1 MMRYFK
7 LVNFE
12 LGRFFKLYS
21 VLIGITILSQ
31 LVGLWVV
38 SNSYMQRANY
48 SMFEENLS
56 PAQFVSDNGEM
67 SLLVLTRTL
76 WFLGPIALGA
86 IALLFNIFFVWYRD
100 WFGKNTFIYR
110 LLMLPTA
117 RLNVYLAKA
126 TSIILMV
133 LGLVAIQIALLPVES
148 VLLKWLV
155 TKDFRLDLAPAEV
168 VTGLKELMI
177 ILPAGF
183 IDFLLAY
190 GAGIMVIFILFTA
203 ILFERSYRIKGI
215 VFGGI
220 YAALATGI
228 FLSPIII
235 QEVLGTSYL
244 YPLEL
249 LVLEIILGLIIS
261 AASIWVANYL
271 LTKRITV

>member
-12 LGRFFKLYS
+12 LGRFFKLYG
-21 VLIGITILSQ
+21 VIIGITILSQ

-38 SNSYMQRANY
+38 SNSYMERANY
-48 SMFEENLS
+48 AMFEENLS

-117 RLNVYLAKA
+117 RINVYLAKA
-126 TSIILMV
+126 TSIFLMV
-133 LGLVAIQIALLPVES
+133 LGLVAIQIVLLPVES

-155 TKDFRLDLAPAEV
+155 TRDFRLDLSPAEV
-168 VTGLKELMI
+168 VSGFRELMI
-177 ILPAGF
+177 ILPAGI
-183 IDFLLAY
+183 IDFILVY

-215 VFGGI
+215 VFGAI

-228 FLSPIII
+228 FLSPLILEGII
-235 QEVLGTSYL
+235 GTNYL
-244 YPLEL
+244 YPMEL
-249 LVLEIILGLIIS
+249 LVLEIILGLIVS

>member
-12 LGRFFKLYS
+12 LGRFFKLYG
-21 VLIGITILSQ
+21 VIIGITILSQ

-38 SNSYMQRANY
+38 SNSYMERANY
-48 SMFEENLS
+48 AMFEENLS

-117 RLNVYLAKA
+117 RINVYLAKA
-126 TSIILMV
+126 TSILLMV
-133 LGLVAIQIALLPVES
+133 LGLVAIQIVLLPVES

-155 TKDFRLDLAPAEV
+155 TRDFRLDLSPAEV
-168 VTGLKELMI
+168 VSGFRELMI
-177 ILPAGF
+177 ILPAGI
-183 IDFLLAY
+183 IDFILVY

-215 VFGGI
+215 VFGAI

-228 FLSPIII
+228 FLSPLILEGII
-235 QEVLGTSYL
+235 GTNYL
-244 YPLEL
+244 YPMEL
-249 LVLEIILGLIIS
+249 LVLEIILGLIVS

>member
-12 LGRFFKLYS
+12 LGRFFKLYG
-21 VLIGITILSQ
+21 VIIGITILSQ

-38 SNSYMQRANY
+38 SNSYMERANY
-48 SMFEENLS
+48 AMFEENLS

-117 RLNVYLAKA
+117 RINVYLAKA
-126 TSIILMV
+126 TSILLMV
-133 LGLVAIQIALLPVES
+133 LGLVAIQIVLLPVES

-155 TKDFRLDLAPAEV
+155 TRDFRLDLAPAEV
-168 VTGLKELMI
+168 VSGLRELMI
-177 ILPAGF
+177 ILPAGI
-183 IDFLLAY
+183 IDFVLVY
-190 GAGIMVIFILFTA
+190 GAGIMVVFILFTA

-215 VFGGI
+215 VFGAI

-228 FLSPIII
+228 FLFPLILEGII
-235 QEVLGTSYL
+235 GTNYL
-244 YPLEL
+244 YPMEL
-249 LVLEIILGLIIS
+249 LILEIILGLIVS

>member
-12 LGRFFKLYS
+12 LGRFFKLYG
-21 VLIGITILSQ
+21 VIIGITILSQ

-38 SNSYMQRANY
+38 SNSYMERANY
-48 SMFEENLS
+48 AMFEENLS

-117 RLNVYLAKA
+117 RINVYLAKA
-126 TSIILMV
+126 TSILLMV
-133 LGLVAIQIALLPVES
+133 LGLVAIQIVLLPVES

-155 TKDFRLDLAPAEV
+155 TRDFRLDLAPAEV
-168 VTGLKELMI
+168 VSGFRELMI
-177 ILPAGF
+177 ILPAGI
-183 IDFLLAY
+183 IDFILAY

-203 ILFERSYRIKGI
+203 ILFERSYRIKGL
-215 VFGGI
+215 VFGAI
-220 YAALATGI
+220 YVALAIGI
-228 FLSPIII
+228 FLSPLILEGII
-235 QEVLGTSYL
+235 GTNYL
-244 YPLEL
+244 YPMEL
-249 LVLEIILGLIIS
+249 LVLEIILGLIVS

>member
-12 LGRFFKLYS
+12 LGRFFKLYG
-21 VLIGITILSQ
+21 VIIGITILSQ

-38 SNSYMQRANY
+38 SNSYMERANY
-48 SMFEENLS
+48 AMFEENLS

-117 RLNVYLAKA
+117 RINVYLAKA
-126 TSIILMV
+126 TSILLMV
-133 LGLVAIQIALLPVES
+133 LGLVAIQIVLLPVES

-155 TKDFRLDLAPAEV
+155 TRDFRLDLAPTEV
-168 VTGLKELMI
+168 VSGLRELMI
-177 ILPAGF
+177 ILPAGI
-183 IDFLLAY
+183 IDFVLVY

-215 VFGGI
+215 VFGAI

-228 FLSPIII
+228 FLFPLILEGII
-235 QEVLGTSYL
+235 GTNYL
-244 YPLEL
+244 YPMEL
-249 LVLEIILGLIIS
+249 LILEIILGLIVS

>member
-12 LGRFFKLYS
+12 LGRFFKLYG
-21 VLIGITILSQ
+21 VIIGITILSQ

-38 SNSYMQRANY
+38 SNSYMERANY
-48 SMFEENLS
+48 AMFEENLS

-117 RLNVYLAKA
+117 RINVYLAKA
-126 TSIILMV
+126 TSILLMV
-133 LGLVAIQIALLPVES
+133 LGLVAIQIVLLPVES

-155 TKDFRLDLAPAEV
+155 TRDFRLDLAPAEV
-168 VTGLKELMI
+168 VSGLRELMI
-177 ILPAGF
+177 ILPAGI
-183 IDFLLAY
+183 IDFILVY

-203 ILFERSYRIKGI
+203 ILFERSYRIKGL
-215 VFGGI
+215 VFGAI
-220 YAALATGI
+220 YVALATGI
-228 FLSPIII
+228 FLSPIILEGI
-235 QEVLGTSYL
+235 IGTNYL
-244 YPLEL
+244 YPMEL
-249 LVLEIILGLIIS
+249 LVLEIILGLIVS

>member
-12 LGRFFKLYS
+12 LGRFFKLYG
-21 VLIGITILSQ
+21 VIIGITILSQ

-38 SNSYMQRANY
+38 SNSYMERANY
-48 SMFEENLS
+48 AMFEENLS

-117 RLNVYLAKA
+117 RINVYLAKA
-126 TSIILMV
+126 TSILLMV
-133 LGLVAIQIALLPVES
+133 LGLVAIQIVLLPVES

-155 TKDFRLDLAPAEV
+155 TRDFRLDLAPAEV
-168 VTGLKELMI
+168 VSGFRELMI
-177 ILPAGF
+177 ILPAGI
-183 IDFLLAY
+183 IDFILAY

-215 VFGGI
+215 VFGAI
-220 YAALATGI
+220 YVALATGI
-228 FLSPIII
+228 FLSPIILEGI
-235 QEVLGTSYL
+235 IGTNYL
-244 YPLEL
+244 YPMEL
-249 LVLEIILGLIIS
+249 LVLEIILGLIVS

>member
-12 LGRFFKLYS
+12 LGRFFKLYG
-21 VLIGITILSQ
+21 VIIGITILSQ

-38 SNSYMQRANY
+38 SNSYMERANY
-48 SMFEENLS
+48 AMFEENLS

-117 RLNVYLAKA
+117 RINVYLAKA
-126 TSIILMV
+126 TSILLMV
-133 LGLVAIQIALLPVES
+133 LGLVAIQIVLLPVES

-155 TKDFRLDLAPAEV
+155 TRDFRLDLAPAEV
-168 VTGLKELMI
+168 VSGFRELMI
-177 ILPAGF
+177 ILPAGI
-183 IDFLLAY
+183 IDFILAY

-203 ILFERSYRIKGI
+203 ILFERSYRIKGL
-215 VFGGI
+215 VFGAI
-220 YAALATGI
+220 YVALATGI
-228 FLSPIII
+228 FLSPIILEGI
-235 QEVLGTSYL
+235 IGTNYL
-244 YPLEL
+244 YPMEL
-249 LVLEIILGLIIS
+249 LVLEIILGLIVS